1 MKTIGLA
8 SLVMLALG
16 NSAFADD
23 LERNFEPA
31 SDRFTLSAGFE
42 YASGDYGSPLGDT
55 DDWYVPF
62 SLGYSHANW
71 RFKLTLP
78 YLTTTGPGNVIG
90 GGQDT
95 RLVLDENRG
104 ACTRATQSGSGSS
117 KRNCT
122 ATTAGTTRVKQITE
136 SGLGDVTA
144 SALYSFDPIT
154 PALPS
159 VDIGAKIKFPTA
171 DLGRGLGAG
180 AYGYTLTL
188 DLYKPWG
195 EFALLGGVAYT
206 FKGDI
211 DPSPKVPSGLTLDNV
226 LASYVGAEYRLTD
239 NWLVGV
245 SVD

>member
-1 MKTIGLA
+1 M
-8 SLVMLALG
+8 V
-16 NSAFADD
+16 
-23 LERNFEPA
+23 PA
-31 SDRFTLSAGFE
+31 
-42 YASGDYGSPLGDT
+42 
-55 DDWYVPF
+55 V
-62 SLGYSHANW
+62 
-71 RFKLTLP
+71 
-78 YLTTTGPGNVIG
+78 V
-90 GGQDT
+90 
-95 RLVLDENRG
+95 
-104 ACTRATQSGSGSS
+104 

-180 AYGYTLTL
+180 AYDYTLTL